1 MWLSMVQAV
10 EAVAVARR
18 TLQPE
23 DCALVVAASA
33 DALLSVRRQA
43 MTTASRLLSAFPADA
58 NAVRCW
64 LQTVLPL
71 ATDVEVTLQ
80 EKCVELFREQVLAR
94 LELAAKRPTT
104 EAASAVGPLLSALGA
119 VANAERCVQRV
130 MTALAKKGLLGKAAA
145 AALQTLATAEGL
157 PSPATES
164 VWMLLAELAVHCPEG
179 VTWEFL
185 QAQWER
191 SLDDAGA
198 LHVNLLLRTVAAAA
212 SRFPAAAAAALA
224 DRLLANLKALTL
236 PPPAAAAHIA
246 ALANLCK
253 LKSAS
258 AAEADGVI
266 AGWAGLLLDAAAE
279 PLGALVLGTA
289 AAGAAPDPR
298 LVTALFV
305 VGELSLLTASAA
317 PGQLLTFTQVRPG
330 SRRSHSRSHTVLR
343 RTDIHVLPAGSCS
356 FGCAYTPGFDSS
368 RPSLSPH
375 WLVSA
380 PSRMS
385 LPRLPHTPTAL
396 EGWGLAQALLK
407 DTLELPA
414 GAGDEA
420 GGVRRVTVPADV
432 RAHAWTALGKACLVD
447 EPLAKRT
454 LPFFVQQ
461 LQACDAAPVRNNILV
476 ALADLCTRYT
486 GLVEPHAGRLAA
498 CLRDPCVLIRRHALL
513 LLATLLSRD
522 FLKWRGLLFQRFL
535 LALVDESPHIRQ
547 LADYLLGDALAT
559 KAPLLA
565 YNHFVEALFMLNDCR
580 LHPSYASSG
589 AIACL
594 RYRAPCHP
602 RCLLPHGAMG
612 CNRTQ
617 PPPPLLS
624 NIGRLR
630 ETPIRWW
637 IFL

>member
-1 MWLSMVQAV
+1 MYACGSMVQAV
-10 EAVAVARR
+10 EAAAVARR

-80 EKCVELFREQVLAR
+80 EKCMELFREQVLVR
-94 LELAAKRPTT
+94 LESAAKRPTM
-104 EAASAVGPLLSALGA
+104 EAASAVCALLGALGA

-130 MTALAKKGLLGKAAA
+130 MTALAKKGLLGKAQA

-157 PSPATES
+157 PPPATES

-224 DRLLANLKALTL
+224 DRLLANLKTLTL

-253 LKSAS
+253 HKSAS

-279 PLGALVLGTA
+279 PLGGLVLGTA
-289 AAGAAPDPR
+289 AVGAAPDPR

-305 VGELSLLTASAA
+305 VGELSMLTASAA
-317 PGQLLTFTQVRPG
+317 PGQLLTFTQVR
-330 SRRSHSRSHTVLR
+330 
-343 RTDIHVLPAGSCS
+343 
-356 FGCAYTPGFDSS
+356 
-368 RPSLSPH
+368 
-375 WLVSA
+375 W
-380 PSRMS
+380 
-385 LPRLPHTPTAL
+385 
-396 EGWGLAQALLK
+396 
-407 DTLELPA
+407 
-414 GAGDEA
+414 
-420 GGVRRVTVPADV
+420 
-432 RAHAWTALGKACLVD
+432 
-447 EPLAKRT
+447 
-454 LPFFVQQ
+454 
-461 LQACDAAPVRNNILV
+461 APV
-476 ALADLCTRYT
+476 ALT
-486 GLVEPHAGRLAA
+486 
-498 CLRDPCVLIRRHALL
+498 HAL
-513 LLATLLSRD
+513 T
-522 FLKWRGLLFQRFL
+522 
-535 LALVDESPHIRQ
+535 
-547 LADYLLGDALAT
+547 
-559 KAPLLA
+559 
-565 YNHFVEALFMLNDCR
+565 
-580 LHPSYASSG
+580 PS
-589 AIACL
+589 
-594 RYRAPCHP
+594 
-602 RCLLPHGAMG
+602 
-612 CNRTQ
+612 
-617 PPPPLLS
+617 
-624 NIGRLR
+624 
-630 ETPIRWW
+630 
-637 IFL
+637 